1 MLGRWSAGIV
11 GIPARAARV
20 PMNAANLPAH
30 MQINLSS
37 STVLLID
44 ANPMTLEVMS
54 SVFYGLGAKDRIKC
68 MNIEDAKYI
77 LAAQRIDLIFL
88 DSGFPE
94 DGSYQFMHW
103 LRREAPDP
111 ACFAPVILVTG
122 HSTRSL
128 VRKARDSGA
137 HFVVAKPIT
146 IGVLLNRLAWIA
158 HEKRPFVK
166 HDIYAGPD
174 RRWKNKGAPIG
185 ESGKRAGDPE
195 APKEAVNS

>member
-1 MLGRWSAGIV
+1 
-11 GIPARAARV
+11 
-20 PMNAANLPAH
+20 MNSANLPSH
-30 MQINLSS
+30 MRINLEA
-37 STVLLID
+37 STILLVD

-68 MNIEDAKYI
+68 MNLADAKHI
-77 LAAQRIDLIFL
+77 LAAQRIDLVFL
-88 DSGFPE
+88 DSGFPDE
-94 DGSYQFMHW
+94 GAFKFMHW

-111 ACFAPVILVTG
+111 VCFAPVILVTG

-166 HDIYAGPD
+166 HEIYAGPD
-174 RRWKNKGAPIG
+174 RRWKDKGAPIG
-185 ESGKRAGDPE
+185 ESGRRAGDPE
-195 APKEAVNS
+195 PEQKAVNS